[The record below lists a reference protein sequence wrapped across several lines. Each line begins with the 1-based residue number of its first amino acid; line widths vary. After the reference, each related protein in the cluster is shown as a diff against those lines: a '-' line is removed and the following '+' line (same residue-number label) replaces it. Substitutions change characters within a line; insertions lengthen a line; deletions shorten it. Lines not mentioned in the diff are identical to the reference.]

1 MSEHWDVEVG
11 YGQIHTMTLDE
22 LDAAYQAGS
31 IVETTRVREHG
42 AMAWSTL
49 AVVAGL
55 EESAPPSA
63 PSMNGPN
70 SLAPTAVSLA
80 MPTPSTGFDL
90 TPQPP
95 AIDLDDL
102 DESNAARRLGRSKVP
117 MILGGLGVVA
127 VIGLA
132 AFAVPKA
139 LRAADANQAMKAAAA
154 SKATSFDP
162 RSATGLT
169 EDELSRMRQKLT
181 DEQAR
186 RLEEADKRRAEE
198 TARKNAEAARKAAE
212 AAAKQA
218 PARKG
223 GKGSEPF
230 VKGGSKFDPLNGSL

>member
-1 MSEHWDVEVG
+1 MD
-11 YGQIHTMTLDE
+11 
-22 LDAAYQAGS
+22 
-31 IVETTRVREHG
+31 
-42 AMAWSTL
+42 
-49 AVVAGL
+49 
-55 EESAPPSA
+55 
-63 PSMNGPN
+63 GPN

-80 MPTPSTGFDL
+80 MPTPSTGLDL
-90 TPQPP
+90 APQPP

-102 DESNAARRLGRSKVP
+102 DESNAARRFGRSKVP
-117 MILGGLGVVA
+117 MILGGLAAVA

-132 AFAVPKA
+132 AFVVPKA

-169 EDELSRMRQKLT
+169 DEELSRMRQKLT

-198 TARKNAEAARKAAE
+198 AARKNAEAARKAAE

-230 VKGGSKFDPLNGSL
+230 VKGGDKFDPLNGNL